1 MFYFVISNGS
11 VLWDLDKSYN
21 DVEDKLKAMFDQ
33 NTMQNEQFLQMDLL
47 MRMLKLNQNF
57 RPSTRQILKH
67 PLFWEDKRRLKFIC
81 EIRKKS
87 SILDPKVKIRIKDDH
102 QKVLQE
108 QPMVEKLR
116 DTLDLDQSVV
126 NNDWIAKL
134 DITLA
139 DEFQRGYDTSSVSDL
154 LRAIRN
160 KVFFR

>member
-1 MFYFVISNGS
+1 MLKVI
-11 VLWDLDKSYN
+11 
-21 DVEDKLKAMFDQ
+21 FDQ
-33 NTMQNEQFLQMDLL
+33 NINTMQNEQFLQMDLL
-47 MRMLKLNQNF
+47 MRMLRLDHDL
-57 RPSTRQILKH
+57 RPSTPQILEH
-67 PLFWEDKRRLKFIC
+67 PLFWEDKRSLEFIL
-81 EIRKKS
+81 EIRKKFE
-87 SILDPKVKIRIKDDH
+87 ILDPKFIRRIKDDH

-139 DEFQRGYDTSSVSDL
+139 DDFRRGYETTSVSDL